1 MAFGDGG
8 KVQKC
13 VQFKSVKLLENS
25 RFCIFQYVNK
35 KLSSVLFSVVGA
47 AALSASVSFGLSA
60 CASSNA
66 VPPAVEATRAE
77 SGAVG
82 SPEGPAVRPPVP
94 KPPVTVFEMRV
105 IDANRQVRVVEKPTL
120 AALDF
125 AAYFANPIRLA
136 GKDET
141 PENYKGTMA
150 LTTVAEYPFPMLDS
164 ISEYEP
170 AAIAGLAPIVW
181 EPFSKMLYT
190 QTGSDSLAQVLN
202 AVEAVKWNEPDVFR
216 AFQTVTR
223 LWGVPTKGSAGS
235 EANSSTKVEWWVEVM
250 PAVWTKRAPFYAKLK
265 FASTGETAEILN
277 FYLTAEMNAEDAMNW
292 ARTLSSYWYP
302 TLNTDLEQ
310 HTPGDIWPAGSRNK
324 PFAVMRGNPMGTPM
338 WIAFEVPA
346 FAMSDEDLW
355 AKRKADSLAA
365 AGEVVPVNRTLD
377 TSSTAR
383 LETLAAMENSCPANA
398 ETNAFRDALTK
409 QMAKLPKEQNA
420 WAAVDAGGKTSAEKF
435 LWFRRNAN
443 YLLADKISAQDSLHN
458 PLPRMVE
465 LKQYLDSLGI
475 QLLVVPVPVKEEVY
489 ADKLVPG
496 TRADLC
502 VNVNGREFIREM
514 LTAGIDVL
522 DLYPALMSARAS
534 DEPPH
539 YSYQRFDTHW
549 ALPGMLAAMEQLATR
564 VTQYSWYAESG
575 AQPGSLVMKDTL
587 TLREGDLVAHLP
599 DAEKSKYPADTL
611 AAMKV
616 FKGENAYKGGKNA
629 PILLMGD
636 SFTGVFESVDQKSGG
651 PGSLLA
657 YATGLDVQVA
667 TSWGG
672 GPGVRSRMMKMQKDL
687 AAKRLVIYMMTARD
701 FWQSPME
708 WDALR

>member
-1 MAFGDGG
+1 MKTNYVQYSLAAFSLGLISLG
-8 KVQKC
+8 
-13 VQFKSVKLLENS
+13 LLS
-25 RFCIFQYVNK
+25 CA
-35 KLSSVLFSVVGA
+35 SGGA
-47 AALSASVSFGLSA
+47 AEKAPA
-60 CASSNA
+60 ND
-66 VPPAVEATRAE
+66 VPPAVQAVSAEAAQLPM
-77 SGAVG
+77 VN
-82 SPEGPAVRPPVP
+82 VP
-94 KPPVTVFEMRV
+94 STTFELRMIDATHEVRV
-105 IDANRQVRVVEKPTL
+105 IEKPTL

-125 AAYFANPIRLA
+125 AAYYANPIRLA
-136 GKDET
+136 GKDEK
-141 PENYKGTMA
+141 PENYQGTMA
-150 LTTVAEYPFPMLDS
+150 GAKIAEYPFPMLDS
-164 ISEYEP
+164 ISEFQP
-170 AAIAGLAPIVW
+170 TSVTTVVPVVW

-190 QTGSDSLAQVLN
+190 QTGSDTLAQVLN
-202 AVEAVKWNEPDVFR
+202 AVEAVKWNEPEVFR
-216 AFQTVTR
+216 AFQMVTR
-223 LWGVPTKGSAGS
+223 LWGVPVAGS
-235 EANSSTKVEWWVEVM
+235 PDGASAKVEWWVEVM
-250 PAVWTKRAPFYAKLK
+250 PAVWTNRAPFYGKLK
-265 FASTGETAEILN
+265 FASSGETAEILN
-277 FYLTAEMNAEDAMNW
+277 FYLTGELNAEDAMNW

-302 TLNTDLEQ
+302 TLNTDLEP
-310 HTPGDIWPAGSRNK
+310 HTPGDVWPAGTRTK

-338 WIAFEVPA
+338 WVAFEVPA
-346 FAMSDEDLW
+346 FAMSDEALW

-365 AGEVVPVNRTLD
+365 AGEVVPVNRNLD
-377 TSSTAR
+377 TSSAFR

-398 ETNAFRDALTK
+398 ETQKFREALAK

-420 WAAVDAGGKTSAEKF
+420 WAAVDAKGKPSAEKF

-465 LKQYLDSLGI
+465 LTQYLESLGI

-502 VNVNGREFIREM
+502 VNVNGREFIRE
-514 LTAGIDVL
+514 LLSAGIDVL
-522 DLYPALMSARAS
+522 DLYPALMAARAA

-539 YSYQRFDTHW
+539 YSYQRYDTHW

-575 AQPGSLVMKDTL
+575 AQPGSLVMKDTV

-599 DAEKSKYPADTL
+599 DAEKSKYTADTL
-611 AAMKV
+611 AVMKV
-616 FKGENAYKGGKNA
+616 YKGDAAYKGGKNA